1 MADELATRDMMN
13 NALTKVNSV
22 EEAVKIA

>member
-13 NALTKVNSV
+13 NVLTKVNSV